1 MTNDQIN
8 EKEDDGVPMEGM
20 GACARPGSF
29 ILHLNVHL
37 TIEHSNVHICTN
49 TTQPL

>member
-8 EKEDDGVPMEGM
+8 EKEDDGVPKDEM
-20 GACARPGSF
+20 GACTLPETC
-29 ILHLNVHL
+29 ILLLNVHL

-49 TTQPL
+49 TPQSL